1 MRDISLDSQSFLREL
16 ESVVGKKRQHFLL
29 STSALDNSNR
39 FKRDWE
45 NSFILKDRSLCTL
58 TILGIFSW
66 YIPEEFGVLLRLD
79 LEEKVKNNED
89 LFFLRLLLKSKV
101 HCLNFLLDTKLWHTR
116 DFFGNI
122 FTEKNIQK
130 ALKSVRPRFRKTSEP
145 TKLVYRRGYK
155 DKGSRR
161 KDVNPNAFIDTSSL
175 VRDEEIRK
183 QSQDDTLAFL
193 QAFLE

>member
-1 MRDISLDSQSFLREL
+1 MRDISFDSQSFLIEL
-16 ESVVGKKRQHFLL
+16 EHVVGKKRQHFLL

-39 FKRDWE
+39 LQDWE
-45 NSFILKDRSLCTL
+45 NSFILKDRSLTSL
-58 TILGIFSW
+58 VILSIFSW
-66 YIPEEFGVLLRLD
+66 YIPEEFGILLRLD
-79 LEEKVKNNED
+79 IHEKVKNNTD
-89 LFFLRLLLKSKV
+89 LGFVELLLISKG
-101 HCLNFLLDTKLWHTR
+101 HCLNFLLDTRLWHTR

-122 FTEKNIQK
+122 LNEKNIKK
-130 ALKSVRPRFRKTSEP
+130 ALNSVKFRFRNKKKP

-175 VRDEEIRK
+175 VREEETKK
-183 QSQDDTLAFL
+183 QSHLDTLAFL

>member
-1 MRDISLDSQSFLREL
+1 MRDISFDSQSFLVEL
-16 ESVVGKKRQHFLL
+16 EHVVGKKRQHFLL

-39 FKRDWE
+39 LRDWE
-45 NSFILKDRSLCTL
+45 NSFILRDRSFTSLV
-58 TILGIFSW
+58 ILSIFSW
-66 YIPEEFGVLLRLD
+66 YIPEEFGILLRMD
-79 LEEKVKNNED
+79 IQEKVKNNED
-89 LFFLRLLLKSKV
+89 LGFVELLLISKA

-122 FTEKNIQK
+122 LCEKNIKK
-130 ALKSVRPRFRKTSEP
+130 ALDSVKFRFRKKKKP

-175 VRDEEIRK
+175 VREEEIKK
-183 QSQDDTLAFL
+183 QSHLDTLAFL